1 MIRSMTGYGRSCQ
14 VVGGREITVEIR
26 SVNHRFF
33 ECSIRV
39 PRVYGYLEQRLKSF
53 LQARAARGK
62 IEVNVAV
69 VAVDS
74 ADAQVCVNE
83 ALAAEYVEQLRR
95 LGAKLQLT
103 DDLSLSAISRFSDI
117 FVVRKEVEDEEEIW
131 SAVEQVAA
139 QAADAFVQMRE
150 TEGEK
155 LKQDILARL
164 SEIEADTARVEE
176 ISPRTVEEYRS
187 RLYQKLQAILE
198 DRSVDEQRILT
209 EAALFAEKI
218 AVDEETVRLK
228 SHITQLRGML
238 EDDAAVGRKLDF
250 LVQELNR
257 ESNTIGSKAGDVEIA
272 RLVINMKS
280 NIEKIR
286 EQIQNIE

>member
-33 ECSIRV
+33 ECSIRA

-103 DDLSLSAISRFSDI
+103 DDLSLSAIARFSDI

-228 SHITQLRGML
+228 SHIAQLRGML

-257 ESNTIGSKAGDVEIA
+257 ESNTIGSKASDVEIA
-272 RLVINMKS
+272 RLVVNMKS